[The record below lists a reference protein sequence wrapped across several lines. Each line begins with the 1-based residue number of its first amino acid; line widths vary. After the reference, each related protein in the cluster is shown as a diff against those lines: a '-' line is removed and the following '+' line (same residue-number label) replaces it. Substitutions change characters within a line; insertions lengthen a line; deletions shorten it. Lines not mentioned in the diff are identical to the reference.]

1 MDLREG
7 VVMKTR
13 ILRYVVGVFV
23 LLLASLASAAPLTLQ
38 FTKATLPSFLAVLF
52 GDILQRPYVLA
63 PDLASSQRPVSL
75 NVTLFPE
82 RLPAFVSGFL
92 AQQGLTA
99 SERDGVT
106 YLALA
111 LPGAPNQS
119 APSQQDQSASAL
131 LDAPLPVKRKVLQA
145 PDALDETPQARESS
159 AQSPAPSFARYVPR
173 NLPAQDICAA
183 VAKVFGASSCVD
195 VSGAAHLVHARHLS
209 AVQAFAEAIDAQPA
223 TVDLTAVFVEVT
235 GSRRDGFGLSLVAS
249 VLGSSLGA
257 QLGTVAD
264 TGVITLKGASFQAV
278 LDVLRTDARFRQVA
292 SPSGRVDSGK
302 PFSISIGDEVPTLAG
317 QSRDTT
323 GQVTSQVVYR
333 ASGVLLNVTPLV
345 VSADGAVPRVVC
357 TVDAQVSSFSAT
369 KTGVNSSPTLSKR
382 QVKTQASL
390 SSGEVVL
397 IGGLTGSS
405 DTVQTSGLFGVPLS
419 KRDEA
424 QDTELVL
431 LLSARTV
438 QR

>member
-1 MDLREG
+1 
-7 VVMKTR
+7 MKTR
-13 ILRYVVGVFV
+13 ILRYVIGVCMWV
-23 LLLASLASAAPLTLQ
+23 SASVASAAPLTLQ
-38 FTKATLPSFLAVLF
+38 FSKATLASFLAVLY
-52 GDILQRPYVLA
+52 GDILQRPYVLS

-82 RLPAFVSGFL
+82 RLPVFVSGFL

-111 LPGAPNQS
+111 LPGAASQS
-119 APSQQDQSASAL
+119 APSQQEPNASAL
-131 LDAPLPVKRKVLQA
+131 LDTPLPVKRKVLQP
-145 PDALDETPQARESS
+145 PDALEDPTQAHETFARESS
-159 AQSPAPSFARYVPR
+159 AQSQAPAFARYVPR
-173 NLPAQDICAA
+173 NLPAADICAA
-183 VAKVFGASSCVD
+183 VSKVFGASSCVD
-195 VSGAAHLVHARHLS
+195 VSGAAHLVHVRHLT

-302 PFSISIGDEVPTLAG
+302 PFSISIGDEVPTLTG

-345 VSADGAVPRVVC
+345 VSPDGAVPRVVC

-405 DTVQTSGLFGVPLS
+405 DTVQTAGLFGIPLS

-424 QDTELVL
+424 QDSELVL